1 MRLRQWCFCPD
12 HKRSDYGDQGRNQ
25 GHGLAETSN
34 FLPSLLPT
42 SLTQLACPGRL
53 RGTRREQG
61 SMNGQGWRKPAY
73 CYVRHAGVRGN
84 ERAGK
89 PAGTATVESDEQWA
103 GLVF

>member
-1 MRLRQWCFCPD
+1 
-12 HKRSDYGDQGRNQ
+12 
-25 GHGLAETSN
+25 
-34 FLPSLLPT
+34 
-42 SLTQLACPGRL
+42 
-53 RGTRREQG
+53 
-61 SMNGQGWRKPAY
+61 MNGQGWRKPAY